1 MMGIALLILP
11 ILGLQVKFGEDV
23 VNYPVLRIA
32 LYVGTGGIWFA
43 FAIEFLV
50 LVSVT
55 DKKLKYCKKH
65 WLDVVIIVL
74 PLVSFLRSLQL
85 LRAAKLMKLGKLQQ
99 LSRLVRVYRLRG
111 VAMRALRALLV
122 LDLVHRL
129 LRVTPEKRL
138 AKLQADYEEKQL
150 ELELL
155 RQEIEELR
163 RQHEVRT
170 VPNTVPNPRTPS

>member
-170 VPNTVPNPRTPS
+170 VPNTVPNARTPS